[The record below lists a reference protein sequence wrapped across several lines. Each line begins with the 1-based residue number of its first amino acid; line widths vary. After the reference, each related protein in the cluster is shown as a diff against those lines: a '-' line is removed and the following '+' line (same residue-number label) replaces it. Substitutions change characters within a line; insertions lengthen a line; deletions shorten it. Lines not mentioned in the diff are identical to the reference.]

1 MNAHA
6 TAPTGPTYPLGAVV
20 RLTGLG
26 EHTIRAW
33 ERRYSAVTPGRTP
46 GGTRRYSA
54 HDVARLRLLR
64 EGIEAGHRISDLASH
79 SDADLERLLSPPAEA
94 TAPEGSPLNAIR
106 SAVERLDLQA
116 LDGLLSL
123 QFVTLGPEP
132 FARRVAAPL
141 LCEIGERWEHAES
154 SVASEHLLSSV
165 TRGILGVALRAA
177 SANRS
182 GPRVL
187 FTTPQGEL
195 HEFGALI
202 AAIVALSAGAAIT
215 YLGPNLPADE
225 VVGAAHQL
233 DADAVALGVVRLAPA
248 ATRKYLKELRKEL
261 PERVALW
268 IGGSVRGGPFEGVEQ
283 LDLDEMQRRIGRM
296 VRTPG

>member
-1 MNAHA
+1 MNARA
-6 TAPTGPTYPLGAVV
+6 TAATGPSYPLGAVV

-33 ERRYSAVTPGRTP
+33 ERRYGAVRPGRTP

-54 HDVARLRLLR
+54 ADVARLRLLR
-64 EGIEAGHRISDLASH
+64 AGVEAGHRISDLASH
-79 SDADLERLLSPPAEA
+79 SDVALERLLSPPAEA
-94 TAPEGSPLNAIR
+94 APPEGSPLNAIR

-116 LDGLLSL
+116 LDRLLSL
-123 QFVTLGPEP
+123 QFVTLGPEA

-141 LCEIGERWEHAES
+141 LYEIGERWEHGEG

-165 TRGILGVALRAA
+165 TRGILGVALRSA
-177 SANRS
+177 SADRS

-202 AAIVALSAGAAIT
+202 AAIVALGAGAAIT
-215 YLGPNLPADE
+215 YLGPNLPVDE
-225 VVGAAHQL
+225 VVGAARQL
-233 DADAVALGVVRLAPA
+233 DVQAVALGVVQLAPS
-248 ATRKYLKELRKEL
+248 ATRKYLKALRKEL
-261 PERVALW
+261 PEPVALW
-268 IGGSVRGGPFEGVEQ
+268 LGGPVRGGPFPGVEL
-283 LDLDEMQRRIGRM
+283 LDLDEMERRIGRLA
-296 VRTPG
+296 RTPG

>member
-1 MNAHA
+1 MNARA
-6 TAPTGPTYPLGAVV
+6 TSATGPTYPLGAVV

-33 ERRYSAVTPGRTP
+33 ERRYGAVSPERTP

-54 HDVARLRLLR
+54 EDVARLRLLR
-64 EGIEAGHRISDLASH
+64 QGVEAGHRISDLAAH
-79 SDADLERLLSPPAEA
+79 SDAQLELLLSPPADA
-94 TAPEGSPLNAIR
+94 QPPETSPLDEVRA
-106 SAVERLDLQA
+106 AVEHLDLQA
-116 LDGLLSL
+116 LDRLLSL
-123 QFVTLGPEP
+123 QFATLGPGI

-141 LCEIGERWEHAES
+141 LYEIGERWESGES

-177 SANRS
+177 DADRS

-202 AAIVALSAGAAIT
+202 AAIVALGSGAAIT
-215 YLGPNLPADE
+215 YLGPNLPVGEA
-225 VVGAAHQL
+225 VGAARQVG
-233 DADAVALGVVRLAPA
+233 ARAVALGVVNLAPA
-248 ATRKYLKELRKEL
+248 ATRKYLKALRKEL
-261 PERVALW
+261 PGEVELW
-268 IGGSVRGGPFEGVEQ
+268 IGGPARGGPFEGVEH
-283 LDLDEMQRRIGRM
+283 LDLDAMERRIGRLA
-296 VRTPG
+296 RTPD

>member
-1 MNAHA
+1 MNARA
-6 TAPTGPTYPLGAVV
+6 TAATGPTYPLGAVV

-33 ERRYSAVTPGRTP
+33 ERRYSAVSPDRTP

-54 HDVARLRLLR
+54 AEVARLRLLR
-64 EGIEAGHRISDLASH
+64 AGVEAGHRISDLASE
-79 SDADLERLLSPPAEA
+79 SDAALERLLSPPAEA
-94 TAPEGSPLNAIR
+94 GPPEGSPLNAIR

-141 LCEIGERWEHAES
+141 LYEIGERWENGEG

-182 GPRVL
+182 GPRIL
-187 FTTPQGEL
+187 FSTPQGEL

-202 AAIVALSAGAAIT
+202 AAIIAVSAGAAIT
-215 YLGPNLPADE
+215 YLGPNLPLDE
-225 VVGAAHQL
+225 VVGAARQL
-233 DADAVALGVVRLAPA
+233 NAHAVALGVVHLAPA
-248 ATRKYLKELRKEL
+248 ATRKYLKTLREEL
-261 PERVALW
+261 PEEVALW
-268 IGGSVRGGPFEGVEQ
+268 VGGPAGGGPVQGVEH
-283 LDLDEMQRRIGRM
+283 LDLDEMERRIGRM
-296 VRTPG
+296 ARTPG